1 MFLWLPLQIW
11 EGIYYLA
18 FILLTGIIVAYTV
31 KAYSFQSKTISQLIC
46 KCVDSSNVHSRG
58 TISLEIYNFGNTY
71 AKDIKVTVQ
80 GKEYNIIPFI
90 KPNESYYIPI
100 ATYSIYSSGVDFQP
114 IAMNGNAVNGQLSVT
129 VELDTNN
136 CKSTHT
142 LTITPRQ
149 FLNPASSDEQATLNT
164 IRETLLT
171 IEKHQKG
178 IVQETK
184 NVATAISKIKHT

>member
-1 MFLWLPLQIW
+1 
-11 EGIYYLA
+11 
-18 FILLTGIIVAYTV
+18 
-31 KAYSFQSKTISQLIC
+31 
-46 KCVDSSNVHSRG
+46 
-58 TISLEIYNFGNTY
+58 
-71 AKDIKVTVQ
+71 
-80 GKEYNIIPFI
+80 
-90 KPNESYYIPI
+90 
-100 ATYSIYSSGVDFQP
+100 YSSGVDFRP

-164 IRETLLT
+164 IKETLLT